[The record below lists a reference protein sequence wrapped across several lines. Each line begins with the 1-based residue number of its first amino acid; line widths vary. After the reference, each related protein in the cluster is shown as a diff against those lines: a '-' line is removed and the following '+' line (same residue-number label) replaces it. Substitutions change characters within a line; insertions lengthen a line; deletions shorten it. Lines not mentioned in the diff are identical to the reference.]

1 MIGSSLHQDDLDQNT
16 LLNDSG
22 IVGSENIANDVAENI
37 DSQRGDTTEQ
47 KSELLTELQE
57 SNKAMKIEIDK
68 LTKIAGTSQAQY
80 ISLKSEFDAYIKRI
94 DFEKKEIKL
103 IELKKIVSKFSKLL
117 EQLRLFLSHLDET
130 LGSHEQI
137 KGFQLIY
144 ESFINQE
151 LSQMGVF
158 QIQSLGLLPDPELH
172 EVLMLQPV
180 DDNILRGLLDRGIKL
195 DGEKETY
202 TIQELSG
209 HCIQELEVG
218 YYYFDGEKKIVIKPS
233 KVVVGE

>member
-22 IVGSENIANDVAENI
+22 IVWSENIANDVAENI

-130 LGSHEQI
+130 LWSHEQI
-137 KGFQLIY
+137 KWFQLIY

-158 QIQSLGLLPDPELH
+158 QIQSLWLLPDPELH

-202 TIQELSG
+202 TIQELSW
-209 HCIQELEVG
+209 HCIQELEVW